1 MTADSDRKVE
11 RPAFLAIGACAAV
24 LAWAFFKDDLDGP
37 IAAIAALLLAGA
49 VAVTL
54 AGPRREVRVDGAV
67 ALTLA
72 SLAVTGQVRD
82 RVAFGL
88 GAIATVAACLYAM
101 RRVRA
106 PAGPRPTRW
115 LPLALVVGA
124 GAPLTASLTLGL
136 PPLSRAVEGR
146 IAEYLASA
154 PISNQTGFAAD
165 HMPVGST
172 VGLLM
177 DDTIVLR
184 VRGDTSELLRGEV
197 YDAYVERGGWTST
210 LGDTTDVDA
219 RTTGGRTASVTGEEA
234 DRFFV
239 PHTHACVA
247 TATGRARVSSGGVFR
262 PAMGESGRR
271 VTTSADCDG
280 RGASAAAPPGP
291 ADLDVPKPMARLLDA
306 TLDRWQVR
314 ANFGVRAQL
323 TRIERGLADE
333 HPYALDVPRD
343 DRIDPVVD
351 FLTKH
356 PAGHCELFASTAALL
371 ARRAG
376 IPARVVAGYRVVEKS
391 RFGDWYVVRKSHA
404 HAWIE
409 TWDGTRWVS
418 LDPTPAREEPA
429 RGKRSLLASLRDL
442 AGAAA
447 DETRA
452 RVSGTALVLT
462 ISGVAAAVV
471 FGRELRR
478 RLRDRERTRR
488 RGPTDAL
495 PAFRELSQALARRG
509 IERAPGEPLE
519 RFARRVVASREEW
532 AAGCAE
538 AIGAY
543 AALRYGDEGDE
554 DDVARK
560 VRETAS
566 LL

>member
-1 MTADSDRKVE
+1 MLGLMQEFPLLVHRVLDHAARWHGTTEIVSRSVE
-11 RPAFLAIGACAAV
+11 
-24 LAWAFFKDDLDGP
+24 GP
-37 IAAIAALLLAGA
+37 IHCTTYAQLD
-49 VAVTL
+49 
-54 AGPRREVRVDGAV
+54 RRARS
-67 ALTLA
+67 LA
-72 SLAVTGQVRD
+72 SAAQQRL
-82 RVAFGL
+82 RVKL
-88 GAIATVAACLYAM
+88 GTVVGTMAWNTWRHLEIWYAIM
-101 RRVRA
+101 
-106 PAGPRPTRW
+106 
-115 LPLALVVGA
+115 GA
-124 GAPLTASLTLGL
+124 GAIVHTLNPRLFADQLEYIVNHAEDEWIFIDLSFVSLFEKLQDRL
-136 PPLSRAVEGR
+136 PDVK
-146 IAEYLASA
+146 
-154 PISNQTGFAAD
+154 GFVIMTDAD

-280 RGASAAAPPGP
+280 RGVSAAAPPGP

-447 DETRA
+447 K
-452 RVSGTALVLT
+452 SALCT
-462 ISGVAAAVV
+462 
-471 FGRELRR
+471 
-478 RLRDRERTRR
+478 
-488 RGPTDAL
+488 
-495 PAFRELSQALARRG
+495 
-509 IERAPGEPLE
+509 
-519 RFARRVVASREEW
+519 
-532 AAGCAE
+532 
-538 AIGAY
+538 
-543 AALRYGDEGDE
+543 
-554 DDVARK
+554 
-560 VRETAS
+560 
-566 LL
+566 